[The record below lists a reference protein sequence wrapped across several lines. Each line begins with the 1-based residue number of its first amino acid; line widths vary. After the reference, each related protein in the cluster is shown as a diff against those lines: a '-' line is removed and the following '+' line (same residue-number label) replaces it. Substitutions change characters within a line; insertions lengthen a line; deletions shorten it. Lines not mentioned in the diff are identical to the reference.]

1 MKGKLMNCVTG
12 EVTEIELGYYVE
24 PACTNDKRVF
34 KLIGGVTGYEGVY
47 LKDEYIQKIIK
58 NGWYANIMLKNK
70 YDGLHIAAEE
80 MKKVFIE
87 SGCIKGDECE
97 KTCDTNR

>member
-1 MKGKLMNCVTG
+1 MKGKLTNCVTG
-12 EVTEIELGYYVE
+12 EVTEIELDYYVE
-24 PACTNDKRVF
+24 PACTDDKRIF
-34 KLIGGVTGYEGVY
+34 KLIGGVTGYESFY
-47 LKDEYIQKIIK
+47 LKEEYIQKIIK
-58 NGWYANIMLKNK
+58 NGWYANARTKNK